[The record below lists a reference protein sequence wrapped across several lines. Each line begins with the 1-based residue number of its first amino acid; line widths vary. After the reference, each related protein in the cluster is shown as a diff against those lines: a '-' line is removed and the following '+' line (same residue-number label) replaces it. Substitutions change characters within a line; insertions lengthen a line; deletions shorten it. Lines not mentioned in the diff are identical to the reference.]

1 MSNLDAALAE
11 AAEALEACSISYIL
25 IGGLAVAVWGEPRS
39 TLDVDLSVWADPE
52 KLPDAVACLCRS
64 LRSLTAEPLQFVE
77 RSRVLPLESRA
88 GEFVWISFLAS
99 CRSNARL
106 SYAVSLSQVVK
117 PIGGRM
123 IPVATVEDLVLMKLV
138 SERQKDLDDARALIR
153 RFGKTLD
160 REYLA
165 PLLTELAEALSQPGI
180 LSIFHG
186 EG

>member
-1 MSNLDAALAE
+1 MSDIEVALAE
-11 AAEALEACSISYIL
+11 AAEALESCSIPYIL
-25 IGGLAVAVWGEPRS
+25 IGGLAVAAWGEPRS

-52 KLPDAVACLCRS
+52 KLPQAVACLCRT

-77 RSRVLPLESRA
+77 RSRVLPLESR
-88 GEFVWISFLAS
+88 GGI
-99 CRSNARL
+99 RL
-106 SYAVSLSQVVK
+106 DIVFGVLPIQREAILRAVVK

-138 SERQKDLDDARALIR
+138 SERQKDLDDARALLR
-153 RFGKTLD
+153 RFQKTLD

-165 PLLTELAEALSQPGI
+165 PLLAELAEALSQPGI
-180 LSIFHG
+180 LSIFRG